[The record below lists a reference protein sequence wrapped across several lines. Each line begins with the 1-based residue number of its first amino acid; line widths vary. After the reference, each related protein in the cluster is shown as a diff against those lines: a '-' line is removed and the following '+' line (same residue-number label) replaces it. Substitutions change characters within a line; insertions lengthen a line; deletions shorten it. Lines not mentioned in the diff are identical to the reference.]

1 MPRLSVLLVA
11 LALIASTF
19 SFSNV
24 SSAADESPAV
34 EALIQRGIQLRRTGD
49 DEAALA
55 VFLQAESEA
64 PNSVRVLLH
73 VVTAAQAAGKWL
85 MAEEY
90 MRRVNRDKED
100 AYYRRHRVS
109 IEGVE
114 AAINQRVGQFQAL
127 GAPEGAEIR
136 LNGEPFGK
144 LPMPDPRS
152 LETGT
157 YVMEV
162 VSPGHYNLRRPI
174 TVTGGVLTRESVELR
189 VRPADAPVDLTGS
202 GVVRNGVPYDAPPQ
216 KWWEKSW
223 ITWTLGGVAVLGA
236 ATTTAALIVRERQ
249 ADKWNDDDRC
259 LDRGNALATR
269 QQVCGDVKDDVDLA
283 QTIAVVGGT
292 TAAVFGGTLLAQLI
306 AKGSSRES
314 PQAQGGAVKKT
325 AEQVTIGCN
334 AGLMSVVCQGS
345 F

>member
-19 SFSNV
+19 SFSNI

-64 PNSVRVLLH
+64 PTSVRVLLH

-100 AYYRRHRVS
+100 PYYRRHRVS

-162 VSPGHYNLRRPI
+162 MSPGHYNLRRPI
-174 TVTGGVLTRESVELR
+174 TVTGGVLTREAVELK
-189 VRPADAPVDLTGS
+189 VRPADAPVDFTAAGAARG
-202 GVVRNGVPYDAPPQ
+202 GVRDAPPE
-216 KWWEKSW
+216 KWWQSSAV
-223 ITWTLGGVAVLGA
+223 TWTLAGVAVLGA
-236 ATTTAALIVRERQ
+236 GTATAALIVRERQ
-249 ADKWNDDDRC
+249 ADKWNDEVACISIDQ
-259 LDRGNALATR
+259 LVTR
-269 QQVCGDVKDDVDLA
+269 DQVCGGVKRDIELA
-283 QTIAVVGGT
+283 QTVAIVGGA
-292 TAAVFGGTLLAQLI
+292 TAVAFGGAAIAHWIATSPSDSKSAEGKQPARASVSCAPGVMTLLC
-306 AKGSSRES
+306 E
-314 PQAQGGAVKKT
+314 
-325 AEQVTIGCN
+325 
-334 AGLMSVVCQGS
+334 GS

>member
-24 SSAADESPAV
+24 SAAADESPAV

-64 PNSVRVLLH
+64 PTSVRVLLH

-85 MAEEY
+85 LAEEY

-114 AAINQRVGQFQAL
+114 SAINQRVGQFQAL

-136 LNGEPFGK
+136 LNGEAFGK
-144 LPMPDPRS
+144 LPMAEPRS

-174 TVTGGVLTRESVELR
+174 TITGGVLTREAVELKL
-189 VRPADAPVDLTGS
+189 RPADAPVDFTQAGGGRGAG
-202 GVVRNGVPYDAPPQ
+202 GVDAPPQ
-216 KWWEKSW
+216 KWWQSSA
-223 ITWTLGGVAVLGA
+223 ITWSLAGVAVLGA

-249 ADKWNDDDRC
+249 ADKWNDDNGC
-259 LDRGNALATR
+259 LDRNNPLVTR
-269 QQVCGDVKDDVDLA
+269 EQQCSGVKDDVELA
-283 QTIAVVGGT
+283 EKVAIVGGI
-292 TAAVFGGTLLAQLI
+292 TAVAFGGAAI
-306 AKGSSRES
+306 AHWVATSPSSS
-314 PQAQGGAVKKT
+314 PQSGEAKAPRRASV
-325 AEQVTIGCN
+325 ACSP
-334 AGLMSVVCQGS
+334 GLASMICQGS